1 MRRANIF
8 SSIFILFFFLLAEG
22 HAARRPAIMA
32 NERVLSRLD
41 QILVKA
47 GDYHPFPT
55 WAERDGWQVVAD
67 SVRRMHIQAAEPLIG
82 YRWPELPATLFLEFK
97 REGNRSRY
105 EKNHFDRRT
114 RLAQLLLAECLEG
127 RRRFLDDICNGI
139 WAICEE
145 SFWGVPAHM
154 SAQKAGVGLPDVSE
168 PIVDLFAAET
178 ASLMAWTHY
187 LLGAELDSVSP
198 LLRPRMEKEIQ
209 RRLLEPCRSR
219 DFGWMGFPDRT
230 PNNWNPWINSNWL
243 ACVLLMEKNQEQ
255 RVQDIAKILRS
266 LDRFLE
272 GYGDDGG
279 CDEGP
284 SYWGRAGASLFDNL
298 ELLHGASRGAI
309 DYYSVPLIQEIGR
322 YIYRVQIAGLYF
334 VNFADA
340 PGVLTPPAELIY
352 RYGERIQDPLMKNMA
367 LSLPRS
373 KGVGRI
379 ASLGRELPA
388 LFTPMP
394 AKDQSAQAPLVRDH
408 FFKDLQ
414 VMVARSQAGS
424 AQGLYVAAKG
434 GHNAESH
441 NHNDVGNF
449 ILYQNGQPMIVDA
462 GVGVYTAK
470 TFSPQRYEL
479 WTMQSAYHNLPT
491 IDGVMQQ
498 NGRAFQASAVKYYAN
513 ESRVLFQLEIQA
525 AYPTEANLT
534 HWLRSIELVRNREV
548 IVREQYTLSKPAKEI
563 VLSLL
568 TPCRILPGGNGRLK
582 LASTRFGDQPPAELT
597 LVYDGKVFQV
607 KTEELVLDDPN
618 LQASWG
624 DKLTRIQLVAENP
637 RLRADWTVRF
647 RE

>member
-1 MRRANIF
+1 MKRVNSF
-8 SSIFILFFFLLAEG
+8 FPILIFFFLLSAEG

-41 QILVKA
+41 QVLVKA

-55 WAERDGWQVVAD
+55 LQERAAWEAFSD
-67 SVRRMHIQAAEPLIG
+67 SIRQLHIQAAEPLIG
-82 YRWPELPATLFLEFK
+82 YHWPDLPATLFLEFK
-97 REGNRSRY
+97 REGNRSRF

-114 RLAQLLLAECLEG
+114 RLGQLLLAECLEG
-127 RRRFLDDICNGI
+127 KGRFLDDICNGV

-178 ASLMAWTHY
+178 ASLMAWAHY
-187 LLGAELDSVSP
+187 LLGAELDSISP
-198 LLRPRMEKEIQ
+198 LLRPRIEKEIRQ
-209 RRLLEPCRSR
+209 RLLDPCHNR

-243 ACVLLMEKNQEQ
+243 ACVLLMEKDQDR
-255 RVQDIAKILRS
+255 RVQDITKILRS

-298 ELLHGASRGAI
+298 ELLHSASKGAL
-309 DYYSVPLIQEIGR
+309 DFYSVPLIQEIGR
-322 YIYRVQIAGLYF
+322 YIYRVQIAGSYF

-340 PGVLTPPAELIY
+340 PGVLIPTAELIY
-352 RYGERIQDPLMKNMA
+352 RYGERIHDPLMKNMA
-367 LSLPRS
+367 WSLPRS
-373 KGVGRI
+373 KGLGRI

-388 LFTPMP
+388 LFSPMP
-394 AKDQSAQAPLVRDH
+394 APERSVQAPLVRDH

-414 VMVARSQAGS
+414 VMVARSRAGS
-424 AQGLYVAAKG
+424 PQGLYVAAKG

-449 ILYQNGQPMIVDA
+449 ILYHNGQPMIIDA

-498 NGRAFQASAVKYYAN
+498 NGRAFQASAVKYTAN
-513 ESRVLFQLEIQA
+513 ESRAWFQLEIQG
-525 AYPTEANLT
+525 AYPAQANLT
-534 HWLRSIELVRNREV
+534 RWLRTIELVRNREV
-548 IVREQYTLSKPAKEI
+548 TVRERYALSKPAKEI

-568 TPCRILPGGNGRLK
+568 TPCRIMPAGSGRLK
-582 LASTRFGDQPPAELT
+582 LVSTRFGDGPPAELT
-597 LVYDGKVFQV
+597 LLYDGKVFQV

-618 LQASWG
+618 LKASWG
-624 DKLTRIQLVAENP
+624 DTLTRIQLVAENP
-637 RLRADWTVRF
+637 RLQADWTVRF
-647 RE
+647 RP